1 MELDP
6 GDADILVLASQLALS
21 QGRSEEARQLA
32 QNAVVRDTL
41 GVRTYRQLGSA
52 NYFAGKLAEAEA
64 AFRKAIDLN
73 PAGDGLRYKLA
84 LVLLSG
90 GDAQG
95 ALAELER
102 EPHTGWRQQGLP
114 LALDA
119 LGRKTEADRAIALA
133 EKIGAEGWAYQL
145 AVIYAHR
152 KSLDPAFTWLNRAN
166 AALKEIEFC

>member
-1 MELDP
+1 
-6 GDADILVLASQLALS
+6 
-21 QGRSEEARQLA
+21 
-32 QNAVVRDTL
+32 
-41 GVRTYRQLGSA
+41 
-52 NYFAGKLAEAEA
+52 
-64 AFRKAIDLN
+64 
-73 PAGDGLRYKLA
+73 

-133 EKIGAEGWAYQL
+133 EKSGAEGWAYQL

-152 KSLDPAFTWLNRAN
+152 KSFDLAFTWLNRAYQQHDAGLATYVKADPMLQN
-166 AALKEIEFC
+166 IRGDPRYSAFLHKLKLLEK